1 MSPRAFLL
9 VAVCFALCVQCLPI
23 EPKFRQMSL
32 ESQEA
37 STNAEIQTI
46 STRIAFLQK
55 LNKLTYDTTL
65 FTRKLR
71 WLLRRSLSEKP
82 SVAEIA
88 DLMSKELDISKAQI
102 DVAVE
107 GVADELKLEVKQ
119 GIIALKAGLAFI
131 EDNYVAGSNPEADA
145 IIAKIKKNLA
155 DLEARFGKKFGGATG
170 GTAPAVPEPE
180 VSTGASPVPGAST
193 AVPTPEMS
201 STTPATEVSS
211 TAPAPATE
219 VSSTAPSGA
228 PSSTAPGET
237 PVASSTASSETP
249 SSTASSEI
257 ASSVAPAASVSSSTA
272 SETPVSSTAPSTPT
286 ETPSS
291 SASAET
297 PQAST
302 PTPATEVFESSS
314 TGHNS
319 SSSSTGEFFFIE
331 EALKPAF
338 ISS

>member
-9 VAVCFALCVQCLPI
+9 VALCFALCVQCLPI

-46 STRIAFLQK
+46 SSRIAFLQK

-201 STTPATEVSS
+201 STAPGTEVSS
-211 TAPAPATE
+211 TAPAPSTE
-219 VSSTAPSGA
+219 MSSSAPS
-228 PSSTAPGET
+228 PGET
-237 PVASSTASSETP
+237 PVASSTASTETP

-272 SETPVSSTAPSTPT
+272 PETPASSTVSSTPT

-291 SASAET
+291 SASSET